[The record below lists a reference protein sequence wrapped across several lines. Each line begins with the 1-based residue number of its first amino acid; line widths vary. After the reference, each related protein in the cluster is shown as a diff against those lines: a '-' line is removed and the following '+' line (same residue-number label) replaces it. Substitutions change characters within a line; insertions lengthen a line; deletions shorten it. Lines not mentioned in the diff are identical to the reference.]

1 MNKRN
6 FLKSFAIITATS
18 FLQIPKIMGFNTEND
33 EIIPTTIKDN
43 DFSLPNLEYDY
54 DALVPHFDKMTME
67 IHHSKHHAAYIKNLN
82 EAIKNTPFEKMTLE
96 EIQNKVTNKFPII
109 RNNGGGHYNHSLFW
123 KIIAPNAGGEPTGK
137 LAESIKN
144 TFGSFEKFKEEF
156 NKAAKNHF
164 GSGWAWLAIDKN
176 KKLFITSTPNQ
187 DNPLMTKINKQKGT
201 PILCLDVWEHAYY
214 LKYQNK
220 RVDFINAFWNVVNWK
235 AVEKIFDNSSK

>member
-220 RVDFINAFWNVVNWK
+220 RIDFINAFWNVINWK

>member
-220 RVDFINAFWNVVNWK
+220 RVDFINAFWNVINWK

>member
-220 RVDFINAFWNVVNWK
+220 RIDFINAFWNVVNWK